1 MRVTIQKTLD
11 LGEIPKEIEESNEVA
26 LSRLVSAETAL
37 KAALESAQG
46 GRYVDCAHQLENV
59 RLVLAA
65 ADKNIEEVQS
75 LCLSYE
81 KLRISNLMPTETGAP
96 DDE

>member
-46 GRYVDCAHQLENV
+46 GRYVDCAHQL
-59 RLVLAA
+59 
-65 ADKNIEEVQS
+65 
-75 LCLSYE
+75 
-81 KLRISNLMPTETGAP
+81 
-96 DDE
+96 